1 MPAATGGQ
9 VTANSDPRVRYAA
22 GFDVAAFNAFLQQ
35 SGLIGYAGKIVP
47 RNAFNIPIVTTVDIR
62 ISQELPAFFPNGAKL
77 ELYMDIENLGNLL
90 NDEWG
95 VVEQYDFYR
104 GVPVV
109 NVQCGAGGAPACAA
123 PGATYT
129 YSGTGVNGA
138 FQQPVKPFLR
148 SENSLW
154 QIKIGA
160 KYKF

>member
-1 MPAATGGQ
+1 M
-9 VTANSDPRVRYAA
+9 
-22 GFDVAAFNAFLQQ
+22 
-35 SGLIGYAGKIVP
+35 P
-47 RNAFNIPIVTTVDIR
+47 RNSFTNPDVTTVDIR
-62 ISQELPAFFPNGAKL
+62 LSQELPAFFPNGAKL
-77 ELYMDIENLGNLL
+77 EVYMDIENLGNLL

-154 QIKIGA
+154 QIKLGA